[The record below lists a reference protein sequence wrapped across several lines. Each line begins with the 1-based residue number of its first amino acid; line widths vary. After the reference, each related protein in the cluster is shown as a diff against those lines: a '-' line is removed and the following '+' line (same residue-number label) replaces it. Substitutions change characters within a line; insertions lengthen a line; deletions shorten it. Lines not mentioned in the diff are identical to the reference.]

1 MDQEAMRQNM
11 NSKLKE
17 NQDAKQVY
25 ETPNKGRILKPRNL

>member
-25 ETPNKGRILKPRNL
+25 ETPNKGTILKPRNL